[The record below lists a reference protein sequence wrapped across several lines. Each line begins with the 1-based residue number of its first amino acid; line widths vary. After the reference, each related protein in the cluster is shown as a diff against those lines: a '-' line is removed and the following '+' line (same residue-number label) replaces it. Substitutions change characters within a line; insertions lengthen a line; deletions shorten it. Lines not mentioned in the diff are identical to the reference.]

1 MSSISTKILKLWI
14 AIQITSPFPF
24 PFRIQSSRKKK
35 RHLTPPPPPPLPS
48 RFTLRHAR
56 TRFIRV
62 PFCSS
67 RECYEE
73 KKRGQRG
80 GVFRGGRK
88 IDIATRT
95 LGYSVNDDKRLPRTI
110 TADNGKNHCW
120 KRREGREG
128 GFGIPLQ
135 GDVAKNKRPWGK
147 RNSEIRENSCGEG
160 TNRMEINTGISLR
173 GYLRISLFQHVST
186 RYFYIPFFF
195 FSSYKNWILLVLLIC
210 INLIASIVIRT
221 IHVKINCRWIID

>member
-48 RFTLRHAR
+48 RFTRHAR

-120 KRREGREG
+120 KRRGGGGLEYLSRVTWPRINGREERG
-128 GFGIPLQ
+128 TVKFARTVAGRGQIAWKLTRGFPY
-135 GDVAKNKRPWGK
+135 GDILGFLSSNMCQPDIFV
-147 RNSEIRENSCGEG
+147 
-160 TNRMEINTGISLR
+160 
-173 GYLRISLFQHVST
+173 YLF
-186 RYFYIPFFF
+186 FFF

>member
-1 MSSISTKILKLWI
+1 MPCRVLAQKFSNFG
-14 AIQITSPFPF
+14 SPYKSHRPF
-24 PFRIQSSRKKK
+24 LFHFVSNLREKKK
-35 RHLTPPPPPPLPS
+35 TSNPPPLPLPLPS
-48 RFTLRHAR
+48 RFTRHAR

-120 KRREGREG
+120 KRR
-128 GFGIPLQ
+128 
-135 GDVAKNKRPWGK
+135 
-147 RNSEIRENSCGEG
+147 GEVW
-160 TNRMEINTGISLR
+160 NTSPGWR
-173 GYLRISLFQHVST
+173 GQE
-186 RYFYIPFFF
+186 
-195 FSSYKNWILLVLLIC
+195 
-210 INLIASIVIRT
+210 
-221 IHVKINCRWIID
+221 